1 LKKEKDIFL
10 EELKGRFQHVVD
22 GYYKDVD
29 RASLLFASSNV
40 EDSLTNLLKTFLT
53 DNPRTK
59 EEDDELFN
67 TTNAPLSTF
76 SSKTIL
82 AERLKLIDGEFKWT
96 LTMVR
101 KIRNKFAHSAE
112 ILEITKDTETKGRII
127 ELENKFKSN
136 LYYNS
141 FKDFVAT
148 SSELNQ
154 SPDDE
159 NKKLKIIFITICSL
173 LIVLI
178 DKRRWELRDTKVDP
192 GGIISF
198 PTLHSE

>member
-1 LKKEKDIFL
+1 MKKEKDIFL